1 MPGLDVLLAQGTHAV
16 VEFALVTC
24 MSTGN
29 SATRTKTAPMRPT
42 THRASVSLDLTRI
55 ASHNDRIKVLAHLEE
70 GVVLLSS
77 RVCMGVVAVT

>member
-29 SATRTKTAPMRPT
+29 SATRTKQPPCSQQPNGGSGPGFLSP
-42 THRASVSLDLTRI
+42 RAGPPSALI
-55 ASHNDRIKVLAHLEE
+55 
-70 GVVLLSS
+70 
-77 RVCMGVVAVT
+77 